1 MAIRSI
7 TQMSFSTRVLALLR
21 DCDRPVTAG
30 EVLEMM
36 RELYPA
42 DRGDIIDVANV
53 LMFLEDCGE
62 TQAQAEYWEA
72 VDSRYQRYGR

>member
-1 MAIRSI
+1 MATGVSI
-7 TQMSFSTRVLALLR
+7 AQMSYRVLALLR
-21 DCDRPVTAG
+21 DCDRPVSAP

-42 DRGDIIDVANV
+42 DREDIITVGNV

-62 TQAQAEYWEA
+62 AKSEAEFWEA
-72 VDSRYQRYGR
+72 VI